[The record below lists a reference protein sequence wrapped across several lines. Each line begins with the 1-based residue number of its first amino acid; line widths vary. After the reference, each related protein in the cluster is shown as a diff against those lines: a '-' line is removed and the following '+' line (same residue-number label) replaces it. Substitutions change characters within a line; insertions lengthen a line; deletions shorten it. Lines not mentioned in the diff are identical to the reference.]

1 MIDLTSIFDYAFF
14 QRAFVGGICAAMLCS
29 VMGVFIVLRRASLI
43 GEGIA
48 HLSFGGIALGLFS
61 CRYIRCTRRSFSHC
75 WALS

>member
-14 QRAFVGGICAAMLCS
+14 QRAFIGGICAAMLCS

-48 HLSFGGIALGLFS
+48 HLSFGGIALGLDRI
-61 CRYIRCTRRSFSHC
+61 CMLLRGTCLRARVCGR
-75 WALS
+75 